1 MPTFK
6 GICIGRYCSFW
17 QLLNGT
23 IVAAAIW
30 AMVVTGVA
38 TSAAQAPRPFRLARM
53 APLPLPQHPIARAEK
68 DFPFFSHQPIA
79 DAGFNALFLPFH
91 HAFANASHGFNRAQ
105 AFAFLFSM
113 DLDWAP
119 GNYCNRHA
127 YFLYNRSGA
136 NMVRLLRHYS
146 KSAIARYFPG
156 WQASVAVGGTLKHGV
171 GGYTA
176 TIVLYNRHGRLI
188 HTMRYNTPMSF
199 WNLLGTVDAGF
210 MTYMNEPPSPALVHY
225 LCQPRC
231 NSMQCLTELGK
242 AAFLPIEST
251 RAFTLFRKVLRLD
264 PRFAEVRYWFE
275 NQAAWRGTDGMDK
288 LESELAQS
296 LKNRLLPFPASI
308 FDPAACHNKQL
319 AQVLA
324 KLEPAILAESKKL
337 TGSDSPLVL
346 TEELN
351 WKTYKPWQVSALLR
365 EATRVAGKYPNDY
378 TLLKAVGHLYDNRK
392 FTAQNNP
399 DMAGAID
406 AVALADRWLTG
417 TGRKAGVRRDTW
429 DAAVQTGHLTVAAA
443 LALRSRT
450 PQNQAAALWI
460 LTELGQFSM
469 IPRLSP
475 HILAGQPVN
484 ADEIVAIYAYAAAMK
499 SDRPLLDSII
509 RTYAPQLRQEGILD
523 VMRYCSMRLAGRN
536 TSHMVFAS
544 PLKVWPG
551 QAIHIY
557 IQVERDLSRHQEVNV
572 NTLNG
577 LWVAAPLNRLSWF
590 YIDAYT
596 RQELHPYPDDAD
608 FYNVLPW
615 FFPHDPWAE
624 QAVKDYHFRTRVFPE
639 HPMNPDFVLSK
650 FAVLKPYPH
659 RESGNGAF
667 NIAVFNLQ
675 LPNVSVFNQCAAVHQ
690 FLQKSEFRRAH
701 RMAHVMLW
709 YAGLHEFPSMVILC
723 RNVVY
728 MEKIAAMR
736 AKKTRSLSK

>member
-6 GICIGRYCSFW
+6 GICIGRVCSLW
-17 QLLNGT
+17 HLLNGT
-23 IVAAAIW
+23 IAAAAIW

-38 TSAAQAPRPFRLARM
+38 TLEAQAPRPFRLARM
-53 APLPLPQHPIARAEK
+53 APLPLLRHPIARAEK
-68 DFPFFSHQPIA
+68 DFPFFPHQAIS

-91 HAFANASHGFNRAQ
+91 HAFTKASHGFNRAQ

-171 GGYTA
+171 AGYTA

-199 WNLLGTVDAGF
+199 WNLLGAVDAGF
-210 MTYMNEPPSPALVHY
+210 MTYMNEPPSPALAHY

-288 LESELAQS
+288 LQSELAQS

-351 WKTYKPWQVSALLR
+351 WKTYKPWEVSAFLR

-378 TLLKAVGHLYDNRK
+378 NLLSETADLYANRK
-392 FTAQNNP
+392 FAVDDNA

-406 AVALADRWLTG
+406 AVALRDRWLTG
-417 TGRKAGVRRDTW
+417 RLRKREARRDLGF
-429 DAAVQTGHLTVAAA
+429 AAFQTGHFGVAASLLLRSKYSQNKAAGLWA
-443 LALRSRT
+443 LA
-450 PQNQAAALWI
+450 Q
-460 LTELGQFSM
+460 LGQFHL
-469 IPRLSP
+469 ITRLSP
-475 HILAGQPVN
+475 QLLAGQPAMVN
-484 ADEIVAIYAYAAAMK
+484 RIVAIYAFAAAMR
-499 SDRPLLDSII
+499 SNLPELESIVS
-509 RTYAPQLRQEGILD
+509 TYRHELRQQGILG
-523 VMRYCSMRLAGRN
+523 VMRYCEMRLAGKN
-536 TSHMVFAS
+536 TAHVVFKKAV
-544 PLKVWPG
+544 PKWPG
-551 QAIHIY
+551 QYINIY
-557 IQVERDLSRHQEVNV
+557 IQAEYDLSRHQEVYNDA
-572 NTLNG
+572 LND
-577 LWVAAPLNRLSWF
+577 LFVAEPLDRLTWF
-590 YIDAYT
+590 YTDAYT
-596 RQELHPYPDDAD
+596 RQEPHPYPDDPD
-608 FYNVLPW
+608 FFNMLPW
-615 FFPHDPWAE
+615 IFPHDPWARR
-624 QAVKDYHFRTRVFPE
+624 AVRDYLARTKAHPAQ
-639 HPMNPDFVLSK
+639 PMNPQFVLSQ
-650 FAVLKPYPH
+650 FAVLKAYKH
-659 RESGNGAF
+659 RESSQGAF
-667 NIAVFNLQ
+667 NLAVFHLQ
-675 LPNVSVFNQCAAVHQ
+675 LPNNIQLFNEMAAVHQ
-690 FLQKSEFRRAH
+690 FVQKSEFKRAS
-701 RMAHVMLW
+701 RMAHVLEW
-709 YAGLHEFPSMVILC
+709 YAELHDFASITQLF
-723 RNVVY
+723 RHIVY
-728 MEKIAAMR
+728 MEKAAEMQ
-736 AKKTRSLSK
+736 AKKLPQK